1 MPFKKDKDP
10 KIFSSVCEGLQHL
23 YKECLL
29 PLEERYLF
37 HEFHSP
43 RIDDA
48 VFLAKPMVLLLG
60 QYSTGKT
67 TFIRYLLER
76 DFPGMR
82 IGPEPTTDGF
92 LALMHGDTDCSIPG
106 NALVVDPKR
115 QFRALSS
122 YGNNFLN
129 HFQCSLTNNSVIENL
144 TLIDTPGIL
153 SGEKQRTER
162 GYDFQGVVKWFAERA
177 DRIVLLF
184 DAHKLD
190 ISDEFANCITSALA
204 GQDDKIRVVLN
215 KADAVDHQQLMRV
228 YGALMW
234 QLGKVLSAP
243 EVVRVYIG
251 SFWDKPLQFD
261 INRRLF
267 ELEEQDL
274 FKDIQGLP
282 KNSAVRKLNEM
293 IKRAR
298 LATVRAL
305 TKFNRSKK
313 EEV

>member
-1 MPFKKDKDP
+1 MFN
-10 KIFSSVCEGLQHL
+10 SVSEGLQQL
-23 YKECLL
+23 YKEVLL

-37 HEFHSP
+37 HDFHSP
-43 RIDDA
+43 KMDDP
-48 VFLAKPMVLLLG
+48 VFLAKPMILLLG

-67 TFIRYLLER
+67 TFIRYLIES

-92 LALMHGDTDCSIPG
+92 MALMKGDQESTIPG

-115 QFRALSS
+115 QFRALSQF
-122 YGNNFLN
+122 GNNFLN
-129 HFQCSLTNNSVIENL
+129 HFQCSLTTNSVVDNL
-144 TLIDTPGIL
+144 TIIDTPGIL

-162 GYDFQGVVKWFAERA
+162 GYDFIGVVKWFAERA
-177 DRIVLLF
+177 DRIILLF

-190 ISDEFANCITSALA
+190 ISDEFSNCIKTSLI
-204 GQDDKIRVVLN
+204 GQDDKVRVVLN
-215 KADAVDHQQLMRV
+215 KADMVDHQQLMRV

-261 INRRLF
+261 TNRRLF
-267 ELEEQDL
+267 EMEEQDL
-274 FKDIQGLP
+274 FDDIQSLP
-282 KNSAVRKLNEM
+282 KHAALRRLNEI

-298 LATVRAL
+298 LAMVSFVSL
-305 TKFNRSKK
+305 IQFG
-313 EEV
+313 